1 MTLQLLLFLILA
13 IVAIAS
19 ALGMLISRNAIYSAL
34 FLVMNFMTIAIF
46 FLLLDAPFI
55 AVAQVSVYTGAIMVL
70 FLFVIML
77 LGAERAA
84 GQTQAIQW
92 QRPLAV
98 ALAIILLLEA
108 AYILL
113 GQRGIT
119 PLVTGQLPQDF
130 GSPSLVG
137 SNLFSNY
144 LLPFEI
150 TSVLLLVAM
159 IGAIVLTKIEKKKWR
174 EIMLPINYYLGL
186 AIILFIIG
194 ALGVLVRR
202 NAIVIFMSV
211 ELMLNAANLAFVAY
225 ARYWHAMSG
234 QIFVFFIMT
243 VAAAEV
249 AIGLAL
255 IVTIFRTKD
264 SIDVDQINTL
274 KG

>member
-13 IVAIAS
+13 LVAIAS

-108 AYILL
+108 VYILL
-113 GQRGIT
+113 GQRGVT
-119 PLVTGQLPQDF
+119 PFVTGQLPQGF
-130 GSPSLVG
+130 GSPTSVG
-137 SNLFSNY
+137 TNLFSNY

-150 TSVLLLVAM
+150 TSVLLLVAI
-159 IGAIVLTKIEKKKWR
+159 IGAIVLTKSEKK
-174 EIMLPINYYLGL
+174 
-186 AIILFIIG
+186 
-194 ALGVLVRR
+194 
-202 NAIVIFMSV
+202 
-211 ELMLNAANLAFVAY
+211 
-225 ARYWHAMSG
+225 
-234 QIFVFFIMT
+234 
-243 VAAAEV
+243 
-249 AIGLAL
+249 
-255 IVTIFRTKD
+255 
-264 SIDVDQINTL
+264 
-274 KG
+274 